1 MKANIHP
8 HYRTVASHGITA
20 DEYFSSCIQYVDC
33 SVKCPVLDVEY
44 SG

>member
-1 MKANIHP
+1 MYALVVFICYLGYGCENM
-8 HYRTVASHGITA
+8 
-20 DEYFSSCIQYVDC
+20 SCIQYVDC